1 MTTPIVK
8 TLIDEQLDDVERRIA
23 ILGFGLPF
31 NELIGRKRE
40 DLVRD
45 LPQRLAPTM
54 KGGRIA
60 VRVRHG

>member
-1 MTTPIVK
+1 MTTPIVT
-8 TLIDEQLDDVERRIA
+8 TLVDEQLADIERKIA

-31 NELIGRKRE
+31 NEVIGRKRE
-40 DLVRD
+40 DLVQD

-60 VRVRHG
+60 VRVRP

>member
-1 MTTPIVK
+1 MTTAPVK
-8 TLIDEQLDDVERRIA
+8 SLIDSQLDDIESKIA
-23 ILGFGLPF
+23 MLGFGIPF

-60 VRVRHG
+60 VRVRP

>member
-8 TLIDEQLDDVERRIA
+8 TLVDEQLDDVERRIA
-23 ILGFGLPF
+23 ILGFGIPF

-60 VRVRHG
+60 VRVRQ

>member
-1 MTTPIVK
+1 MTTAPVK
-8 TLIDEQLDDVERRIA
+8 SLIDSQLDDIESKIA
-23 ILGFGLPF
+23 MLGFGLPF

>member
-1 MTTPIVK
+1 MTTAPVK
-8 TLIDEQLDDVERRIA
+8 SLIDEQLDDVEPKLIM
-23 ILGFGLPF
+23 LGFGLPF

-60 VRVRHG
+60 VRVRP